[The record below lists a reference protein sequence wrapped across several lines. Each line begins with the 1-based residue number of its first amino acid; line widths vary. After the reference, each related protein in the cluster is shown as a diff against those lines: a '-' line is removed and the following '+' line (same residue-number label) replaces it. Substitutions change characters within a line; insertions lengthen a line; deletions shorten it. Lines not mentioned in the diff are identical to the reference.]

1 MIPDFEKILMPTD
14 FSPTSQ
20 RAFEYAA
27 AMAQRFGASLHVLHV
42 VAYPMEVAGWPE
54 AYWIELTGLRQRL
67 REDAEKQIAALA
79 ASVKGIATTT
89 EVVDGNPARMITKAA
104 KDRGCQL
111 IVMGTHG
118 HGGVAHLLLG
128 SVAERVVRT
137 APCPVLTVST
147 AGAAADESSGAGKA
161 AAG

>member
-1 MIPDFEKILMPTD
+1 MIPEIKKILMPTD
-14 FSPTSQ
+14 FSPTSE

-27 AMAQRFGASLHVLHV
+27 AMAQRFGAALHVIHV
-42 VAYPMEVAGWPE
+42 VAYPMEVAAWPD
-54 AYWIELTGLRQRL
+54 AYWVEITGLRQRL
-67 REDAEKQIAALA
+67 REDAERQIGALLG
-79 ASVKGIATTT
+79 SVEGVAVTT
-89 EVVDGNPARMITKAA
+89 EVLDGNPARMIIEVARK
-104 KDRGCQL
+104 RGCQL

-137 APCPVLTVST
+137 APCPVLTVSG
-147 AGAAADESSGAGKA
+147 AGAGAEGGS